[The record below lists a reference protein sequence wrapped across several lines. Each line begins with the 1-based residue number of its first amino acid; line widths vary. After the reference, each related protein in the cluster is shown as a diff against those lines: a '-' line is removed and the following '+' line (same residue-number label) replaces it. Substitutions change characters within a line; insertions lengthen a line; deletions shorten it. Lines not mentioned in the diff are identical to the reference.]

1 MPRTG
6 IATLPLHH
14 GKAPRWLFSRMSA
27 LAGEISEAVVSE
39 FGREGF
45 LGRLSDPYWF
55 QALGCALGFDW
66 HSSGLTTTVTGAL
79 KEGLRG
85 REREL
90 GVFIAGGKGAVSRK
104 TPEQIITLGERH
116 MVDPGPLV
124 YASRMSAKVDNSA
137 VQDGYRLY
145 HHVLVFSRGGEW
157 AVVQQGMNPADRTAR
172 RYHWLSG
179 KVQSF
184 VVEPHSAVC
193 SDRRGLRALNM
204 TAGASAEVRELSTR
218 IAGQHP
224 DKVLREINLPL
235 RHGVNLSDIRPERL
249 RSVLIKTYE
258 RQPRDFE
265 ALLGIRGVGPKT
277 VRALSLLSELLYGR
291 APSYED
297 PARYSFAHGGKDGT
311 PYPVDRPTYDRTIE
325 VLRGA
330 ISSARV
336 GRTERINAL
345 KRLNRYFREDR

>member
-1 MPRTG
+1 
-6 IATLPLHH
+6 
-14 GKAPRWLFSRMSA
+14 
-27 LAGEISEAVVSE
+27 
-39 FGREGF
+39 
-45 LGRLSDPYWF
+45 
-55 QALGCALGFDW
+55 
-66 HSSGLTTTVTGAL
+66 
-79 KEGLRG
+79 
-85 REREL
+85 
-90 GVFIAGGKGAVSRK
+90 
-104 TPEQIITLGERH
+104 
-116 MVDPGPLV
+116 
-124 YASRMSAKVDNSA
+124 
-137 VQDGYRLY
+137 
-145 HHVLVFSRGGEW
+145 
-157 AVVQQGMNPADRTAR
+157 
-172 RYHWLSG
+172 
-179 KVQSF
+179 
-184 VVEPHSAVC
+184 
-193 SDRRGLRALNM
+193 M